1 MMSDLQ
7 CTGVGS
13 SKKAAKKQA
22 AEKMLDLL
30 HGYGDDDEVYGCDE
44 VDIGVKQNMFSVNFK
59 DCIVDRSLMA
69 SNYSKTLF

>member
-30 HGYGDDDEVYGCDE
+30 GEDGNDYDMIDAPRV
-44 VDIGVKQNMFSVNFK
+44 S
-59 DCIVDRSLMA
+59 IVWFNRS
-69 SNYSKTLF
+69 